1 MCHHTAPSM
10 SYTRSIRP
18 KYWCTGCCFYTGR
31 ECWCCHSRGF
41 QSEERTWLLNKSR
54 TRSWIFDESK
64 FLRPDSVRTVM
75 RFWWD
80 CQISASNLWMRFST
94 KVKAFLENVWKLACS
109 EPVQEFYISKNVAL
123 VYSPPLS
130 KGHECLC
137 SLFVHV
143 VSLKPGF
150 KSTDTDRRVEYYIV
164 VTMDHVFKMNHV
176 FKKQNSFLL
185 RLQSQHS
192 DFFEQIVDTVT
203 WTHYQSNEIQPCIH
217 EVRIIW
223 SPVLFEEPLGQMF
236 ACFCVF
242 I

>member
-80 CQISASNLWMRFST
+80 CQISASKLWMRFST
-94 KVKAFLENVWKLACS
+94 KGESFSRKRLKARLLWAGAGILHFKKC
-109 EPVQEFYISKNVAL
+109 
-123 VYSPPLS
+123 
-130 KGHECLC
+130 CT
-137 SLFVHV
+137 SLFP
-143 VSLKPGF
+143 SLKQRPW
-150 KSTDTDRRVEYYIV
+150 
-164 VTMDHVFKMNHV
+164 MP
-176 FKKQNSFLL
+176 LL
-185 RLQSQHS
+185 
-192 DFFEQIVDTVT
+192 FIC
-203 WTHYQSNEIQPCIH
+203 PCC
-217 EVRIIW
+217 
-223 SPVLFEEPLGQMF
+223 Q
-236 ACFCVF
+236 C
-242 I
+242 